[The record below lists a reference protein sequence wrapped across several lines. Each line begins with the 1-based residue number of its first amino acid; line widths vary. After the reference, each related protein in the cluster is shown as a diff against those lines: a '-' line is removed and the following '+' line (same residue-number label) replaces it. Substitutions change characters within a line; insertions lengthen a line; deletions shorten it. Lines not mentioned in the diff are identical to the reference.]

1 MQVSET
7 PKLRRRAGG
16 FFLAVALLFT
26 LFAVYMLIFART
38 DVYQAR
44 NDRGYEIVLDY
55 TESLQPD
62 DQAPAGVNRVFRWTL
77 EPGNDG
83 DSITFYVIHHYV
95 KVYLDGELV
104 YSLQPSS
111 ANRIGK
117 TTSSNWI
124 SVPIYPEDA
133 GKEVVVVATPVYKSV
148 INGEIEF
155 LVGSRFSVFSECLLE
170 DADVLIVS
178 IICVLAGLFIISM
191 QGYQL
196 VRKKTASREMFY
208 LGIMAILLG
217 IWRLT
222 DTRLIALLLPG
233 QAMALGYI
241 TIGALVL
248 SPIPLLLFLKER
260 MANYDSAPLLHASM
274 VLTGASLVILL
285 LQVLGIADFKEMLMV
300 CHIMLAGTAA
310 MLGAIAVAYWLQNG
324 AHGDQHAA
332 VLIVILIAGVAMDI
346 ACFYWQKK
354 SENVVFTALAFVI
367 DIIFLF
373 TIDTYETKNK
383 AYTDPHTGL
392 FNKNRWDELMASGL
406 PTSGNLAVMMLDLNG
421 LKYVNDTYGHDSGD
435 RMIFDFANILRNTLP
450 PGSVICRWGGD
461 EFAVMLM
468 DSDPEAMEQYAG
480 QLKQAAQRHND
491 SGNPPFIY
499 FAAGWA
505 LASEFP
511 ELSREE
517 LLSRADERMY
527 QEKRQ
532 WYTEHRRIR

>member
-1 MQVSET
+1 MQVSKT
-7 PKLRRRAGG
+7 PKLRRQAGA
-16 FFLAVALLFT
+16 FFLAVALLFM
-26 LFAVYMLIFART
+26 LFAVYMLIFARV

-44 NDRGYEIVLDY
+44 VDRGYDIVRDY

-62 DQAPAGVNRVFRWTL
+62 DQAPAGINRVFRWRL
-77 EPGNDG
+77 EPHDGG
-83 DSITFYVIHHYV
+83 DSITFYVVHHYV

-104 YSLQPSS
+104 YSLQPGS

-124 SVPIYPEDA
+124 SVPVYPEDA

-155 LVGSRFSVFSECLLE
+155 LVGSRFGVFSECLLN

-178 IICVLAGLFIISM
+178 IICILVGLFIISM

-208 LGIMAILLG
+208 LSNLSILLG

-222 DTRLIALLLPG
+222 DTRLIAFLLPER
-233 QAMALGYI
+233 AMALGYI

-260 MANYDSAPLLHASM
+260 LADYDSAPLLHGAM
-274 VLTGASLVILL
+274 VLSGASAAILL
-285 LQVLGIADFKEMLMV
+285 LQVLGIADFKEMLTV

-310 MLGAIAVAYWLQNG
+310 MLVAIAVAHWLQNG
-324 AHGDQHAA
+324 THGAQRSA
-332 VLIVILIAGVAMDI
+332 VLIIILIVGVVMDI

-367 DIIFLF
+367 DIICLF
-373 TIDTYETKNK
+373 TMDTYETKNK

-406 PTSGNLAVMMLDLNG
+406 PLAGNLAVMMLDLNG
-421 LKYVNDTYGHDSGD
+421 LKYVNDTYGHDAGD

-468 DSDPEAMEQYAG
+468 DSSPEAMEQYAG

-517 LLSRADERMY
+517 LLNRADERMY

>member
-1 MQVSET
+1 MEISKT
-7 PKLRRRAGG
+7 PKLRRRAGII
-16 FFLAVALLFT
+16 FLVTALLFV
-26 LFAVYMLIFART
+26 LFAMYMLSFART
-38 DVYQAR
+38 EVYQAR
-44 NDRGYEIVLDY
+44 NDRGYEIVRDY

-62 DQAPAGVNRVFRWTL
+62 DQAPAGINRVFRWKL
-77 EPGNDG
+77 EPHYDG
-83 DSITFYVIHHYV
+83 DSITFYVVHHYV
-95 KVYLDGELV
+95 KVYLDGDLV
-104 YSLQPSS
+104 YSLQPDG

-117 TTSSNWI
+117 STSSNWI
-124 SVPIYPEDA
+124 SVPIYPEDL

-155 LVGSRFSVFSECLLE
+155 LVGSRFGIFSECLLD
-170 DADVLIVS
+170 DADILIVS
-178 IICVLAGLFIISM
+178 IICILAGLFIISM

-208 LGIMAILLG
+208 LGILSILLG

-222 DTRLIALLLPG
+222 DTRLIAFLLPER
-233 QAMALGYI
+233 AMALGYI
-241 TIGALVL
+241 TIGALL
-248 SPIPLLLFLKER
+248 LCPIPLLLFLKER
-260 MANYDSAPLLHASM
+260 LADYDSAPLLHGAM
-274 VLTGASLVILL
+274 VLSGIALVILL
-285 LQVLGIADFKEMLMV
+285 LQVLGIADFKEMLTV

-310 MLGAIAVAYWLQNG
+310 MLAAIAVAHWLQNG
-324 AHGDQHAA
+324 THGAQRSALLIII
-332 VLIVILIAGVAMDI
+332 LIVGAVMDI

-367 DIIFLF
+367 DVICLF
-373 TIDTYETKNK
+373 TMDTYETKNM

-392 FNKNRWDELMASGL
+392 FNKNRWDELMNSGL
-406 PTSGNLAVMMLDLNG
+406 PLAGNLAVMMLDLNG
-421 LKYVNDTYGHDSGD
+421 LKYVNDTYGHDAGD

-468 DSDPEAMEQYAG
+468 DSSPEAMEQYAG

-517 LLSRADERMY
+517 LLNRADERMY
-527 QEKRQ
+527 REKRQ
-532 WYTEHRRIR
+532 WYSEHRRIR

>member
-1 MQVSET
+1 MQVSKT
-7 PKLRRRAGG
+7 PKLRRQAGA
-16 FFLAVALLFT
+16 FFLAVALLFM
-26 LFAVYMLIFART
+26 LFAVYMLIFARV

-44 NDRGYEIVLDY
+44 VDRGYDIVRDY

-62 DQAPAGVNRVFRWTL
+62 DQAPAGINRVFRWRL
-77 EPGNDG
+77 EPHDGG
-83 DSITFYVIHHYV
+83 DSITFYVVHHYV
-95 KVYLDGELV
+95 KVYLDGDLV
-104 YSLQPSS
+104 YSLQPDG

-117 TTSSNWI
+117 STSSNWI
-124 SVPIYPEDA
+124 SVPIYPEDL

-155 LVGSRFSVFSECLLE
+155 LVGSRFGVFSECLLN

-178 IICVLAGLFIISM
+178 IICILVGLFIISM

-208 LGIMAILLG
+208 LSNLSILLG

-222 DTRLIALLLPG
+222 DTRLIAFLLPER
-233 QAMALGYI
+233 AMALGYI

-260 MANYDSAPLLHASM
+260 LADYDSAPLLHGAM
-274 VLTGASLVILL
+274 VLSGASAVILL
-285 LQVLGIADFKEMLMV
+285 LQVLGIADFKEMLTV

-310 MLGAIAVAYWLQNG
+310 MLVAIAVAHWLQNG
-324 AHGDQHAA
+324 THGAQRSA
-332 VLIVILIAGVAMDI
+332 VLIIILIVGVVMDI

-367 DIIFLF
+367 DIICLF
-373 TIDTYETKNK
+373 TMDTYETKNK

-406 PTSGNLAVMMLDLNG
+406 PLAGNLAVMMLDLNG
-421 LKYVNDTYGHDSGD
+421 LKYVNDTYGHDAGD

-468 DSDPEAMEQYAG
+468 DSSPEAMEQYAG

-517 LLSRADERMY
+517 LLNRADERMY

>member
-1 MQVSET
+1 MQVSKT
-7 PKLRRRAGG
+7 PKLRRQAGA
-16 FFLAVALLFT
+16 FFLAVALLFM
-26 LFAVYMLIFART
+26 LFAVYMLIFARV

-44 NDRGYEIVLDY
+44 VDRGYDIVRDY

-62 DQAPAGVNRVFRWTL
+62 DQAPAGINRVFRWRL
-77 EPGNDG
+77 EPHDGG
-83 DSITFYVIHHYV
+83 DSITFYVVHHYV

-104 YSLQPSS
+104 YSLQPGS

-124 SVPIYPEDA
+124 SVPVYPEDA

-155 LVGSRFSVFSECLLE
+155 LVGSRFGVFSECLLN

-178 IICVLAGLFIISM
+178 IICILVGLFIISM

-208 LGIMAILLG
+208 LSNLSILLG

-222 DTRLIALLLPG
+222 DTRLIAFLLPER
-233 QAMALGYI
+233 AMALGYI

-260 MANYDSAPLLHASM
+260 LADYDSAPLLHGAI
-274 VLTGASLVILL
+274 VLSGASLVILL
-285 LQVLGIADFKEMLMV
+285 LQVLGIADFKEMLTV

-310 MLGAIAVAYWLQNG
+310 MLVAIAVAHWLQNG
-324 AHGDQHAA
+324 THGAQRSA
-332 VLIVILIAGVAMDI
+332 VLIIILIVGVVMDI

-367 DIIFLF
+367 DIICLF
-373 TIDTYETKNK
+373 TMDTYETKNK

-406 PTSGNLAVMMLDLNG
+406 PLAGNLAVMMLDLNG
-421 LKYVNDTYGHDSGD
+421 LKYVNDTYGHDAGD

-468 DSDPEAMEQYAG
+468 DSSPEAMEQYAG

-517 LLSRADERMY
+517 LLNRADERMY

>member
-1 MQVSET
+1 MEISKT
-7 PKLRRRAGG
+7 PKLRRRAGII
-16 FFLAVALLFT
+16 FLVTALLFV
-26 LFAVYMLIFART
+26 LFAMYMLSFART
-38 DVYQAR
+38 EVYQAR
-44 NDRGYEIVLDY
+44 NDRGYEIVRDY

-62 DQAPAGVNRVFRWTL
+62 DQAPAGINRVFRWKL
-77 EPGNDG
+77 EPHYDG

-95 KVYLDGELV
+95 KVYLDGDLV
-104 YSLQPSS
+104 YSLQPDG

-117 TTSSNWI
+117 STSSNWI
-124 SVPIYPEDA
+124 SVPIYPEDL

-155 LVGSRFSVFSECLLE
+155 LVGSRFGVFSECLLN

-178 IICVLAGLFIISM
+178 IICILVGLFIISM

-208 LGIMAILLG
+208 LSNLSILLG

-222 DTRLIALLLPG
+222 DTRLIAFLLPER
-233 QAMALGYI
+233 AMALGYI
-241 TIGALVL
+241 TIGALLL

-260 MANYDSAPLLHASM
+260 LADYDSAPLLHGAM
-274 VLTGASLVILL
+274 VLSGIALVILL
-285 LQVLGIADFKEMLMV
+285 LQVLGIADFKEMLTV

-310 MLGAIAVAYWLQNG
+310 MLAAIAVAYWLQNG
-324 AHGDQHAA
+324 TQGAQYSA
-332 VLIVILIAGVAMDI
+332 VLIIVLIVGMAMDI

-367 DIIFLF
+367 DVIYLF
-373 TIDTYETKNK
+373 TMDTYETKNM

-392 FNKNRWDELMASGL
+392 FNKNRWDELMNSCL
-406 PTSGNLAVMMLDLNG
+406 PLAGNLAVMMLDLNG
-421 LKYVNDTYGHDSGD
+421 LKYVNDTYGHDAGD

-461 EFAVMLM
+461 EFTVMLM
-468 DSDPEAMEQYAG
+468 DSSPEAMEQYAG
-480 QLKQAAQRHND
+480 QLKEAAQRHNN

-499 FAAGWA
+499 FSAGWVV
-505 LASEFP
+505 ASEFP

-517 LLSRADERMY
+517 LLKRADERMY

>member
-1 MQVSET
+1 MKVSGM
-7 PKLRRRAGG
+7 PKLRRWAGAS
-16 FFLAVALLFT
+16 FLAVALLFT
-26 LFAVYMLIFART
+26 LFSVYMLVFSRAE
-38 DVYQAR
+38 VYQAR
-44 NDRGYEIVLDY
+44 NDRGYQIVRDY

-62 DQAPAGVNRVFRWTL
+62 AQAPAGINRVFRWTL
-77 EPGNDG
+77 EPGYDG

-104 YSLQPSS
+104 YSLQPDSS
-111 ANRIGK
+111 NRIGK

-124 SVPIYPEDA
+124 SVPIYPEDV

-148 INGEIEF
+148 IDREIEF
-155 LVGSRFSVFSECLLE
+155 LVGSRFSVFSEWLLN
-170 DADVLIVS
+170 DADILIVS
-178 IICVLAGLFIISM
+178 IICILAGLFIVSM

-208 LGIMAILLG
+208 LGMLSILLG

-222 DTRLIALLLPG
+222 DTRLIALLLPER
-233 QAMALGYI
+233 AMALGYI

-260 MANYDSAPLLHASM
+260 MADYDSAPLLHGAM
-274 VLTGASLVILL
+274 VLSGASLVILL
-285 LQVLGIADFKEMLMV
+285 LQVLGIADFKEMLTV
-300 CHIMLAGTAA
+300 CHIMLAATAA
-310 MLGAIAVAYWLQNG
+310 MLVAIAVAYWIQNG
-324 AHGDQHAA
+324 THGAQRSA
-332 VLIVILIAGVAMDI
+332 VLIIILIVGVVMDI

-354 SENVVFTALAFVI
+354 SENVVFTALAFVV
-367 DIIFLF
+367 DIIVLF
-373 TIDTYETKNK
+373 TMDTYETKNK

-392 FNKNRWDELMASGL
+392 FNKNRWEELMAGGL
-406 PTSGNLAVMMLDLNG
+406 PLAGELAVMMLDLNG
-421 LKYVNDTYGHDSGD
+421 LKYVNDTYGHDAGD

-450 PGSVICRWGGD
+450 PGTVICRWGGD
-461 EFAVMLM
+461 EFTALLM
-468 DSDPEAMEQYAG
+468 NSSPEAMEQYTN
-480 QLKQAAQRHND
+480 QLKQAAQRYND